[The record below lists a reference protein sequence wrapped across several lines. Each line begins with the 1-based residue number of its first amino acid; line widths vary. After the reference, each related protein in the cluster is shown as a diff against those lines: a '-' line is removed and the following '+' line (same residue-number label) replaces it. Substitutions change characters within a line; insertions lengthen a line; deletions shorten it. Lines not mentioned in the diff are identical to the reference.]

1 MTKDERLGIFWKLM
15 GIMIRQSKLSDMVVK
30 LEKLGFFDA
39 PASRSYHGNYEG
51 GLFNHSVAVTN
62 SLLKLTEDN
71 ELKCER
77 KESPYIIGM
86 FHDLCKCD
94 QYIRVDGGYAYD
106 NNLVLTGH
114 GDKSVILAQQIM
126 SLTEEE
132 ILCIRWH
139 MGAYDKEENWN
150 HFNAAIRKYNNVL
163 WTHVADMIASQIE
176 GV

>member
-71 ELKCER
+71 ELKWER

-106 NNLVLTGH
+106 NNLVLTVTVT
-114 GDKSVILAQQIM
+114 S
-126 SLTEEE
+126 
-132 ILCIRWH
+132 R
-139 MGAYDKEENWN
+139 
-150 HFNAAIRKYNNVL
+150 
-163 WTHVADMIASQIE
+163 
-176 GV
+176 

>member
-1 MTKDERLGIFWKLM
+1 M
-15 GIMIRQSKLSDMVVK
+15 
-30 LEKLGFFDA
+30 
-39 PASRSYHGNYEG
+39 
-51 GLFNHSVAVTN
+51 
-62 SLLKLTEDN
+62 
-71 ELKCER
+71 
-77 KESPYIIGM
+77 
-86 FHDLCKCD
+86 
-94 QYIRVDGGYAYD
+94 
-106 NNLVLTGH
+106 
-114 GDKSVILAQQIM
+114 ILAQQIM